1 MQKYIYVLDEEGE
14 PLMPTK
20 RLGMVRRWLKSGEA
34 HLYKNSRDI
43 IQFDRKTTNYTQETV
58 EGCDLGDHLGNL
70 LLLRK

>member
-1 MQKYIYVLDEEGE
+1 MG
-14 PLMPTK
+14 
-20 RLGMVRRWLKSGEA
+20 
-34 HLYKNSRDI
+34 KNRTDI